1 MSDGC
6 LIIEDE
12 YILTEGE
19 SIMSSDFIRQSTD
32 DDDDGVTIKTKKK
45 CQSRLF
51 DVFVQTLGKHA
62 FISTCAGF
70 AMSTRLSETIDPF
83 CGFQCSTVH
92 LLRRKSRLSDRTYS
106 LFSGSGRIPQCRDF
120 FFL

>member
-1 MSDGC
+1 MSHGC

-45 CQSRLF
+45 KKINKKS
-51 DVFVQTLGKHA
+51 VK
-62 FISTCAGF
+62 AGCL
-70 AMSTRLSETIDPF
+70 M
-83 CGFQCSTVH
+83 
-92 LLRRKSRLSDRTYS
+92 
-106 LFSGSGRIPQCRDF
+106 FSCK
-120 FFL
+120 L

>member
-1 MSDGC
+1 
-6 LIIEDE
+6 
-12 YILTEGE
+12 
-19 SIMSSDFIRQSTD
+19 MSSDFIRQSTD
-32 DDDDGVTIKTKKK
+32 DDDDGVTIKTKKKKK

-83 CGFQCSTVH
+83 CGFQCSAVQ
-92 LLRRKSRLSDRTYS
+92 Y
-106 LFSGSGRIPQCRDF
+106 IC
-120 FFL
+120 

>member
-12 YILTEGE
+12 YILMEGE

-45 CQSRLF
+45 
-51 DVFVQTLGKHA
+51 
-62 FISTCAGF
+62 
-70 AMSTRLSETIDPF
+70 MSK
-83 CGFQCSTVH
+83 QVV
-92 LLRRKSRLSDRTYS
+92 
-106 LFSGSGRIPQCRDF
+106 
-120 FFL
+120 

>member
-45 CQSRLF
+45 VSKQ
-51 DVFVQTLGKHA
+51 VV
-62 FISTCAGF
+62 
-70 AMSTRLSETIDPF
+70 
-83 CGFQCSTVH
+83 
-92 LLRRKSRLSDRTYS
+92 
-106 LFSGSGRIPQCRDF
+106 
-120 FFL
+120 